1 MLDRE
6 LVVGNISGAKASAR
20 SSALK
25 HPIYANDIV
34 LFSKATRNDACHSS
48 SKFYV
53 LWILHKTQR
62 LERI

>member
-25 HPIYANDIV
+25 HLIYANDIV

-53 LWILHKTQR
+53 L
-62 LERI
+62 